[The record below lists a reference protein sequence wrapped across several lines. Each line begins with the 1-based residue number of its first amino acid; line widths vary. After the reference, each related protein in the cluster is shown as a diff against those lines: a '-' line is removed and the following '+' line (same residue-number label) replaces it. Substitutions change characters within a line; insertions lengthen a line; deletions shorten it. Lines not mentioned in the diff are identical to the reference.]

1 MTEVRIR
8 IKRVGGIPPTSLI
21 INAYSVTS
29 GLILIFKMHDLVIL
43 FIIDFQFFLYIIFF
57 ICIFHSTRMNRRAM
71 ILTGSAGRICHF
83 ENVKSYM
90 SYLQQYTK
98 IIKMLTLKTYFS

>member
-1 MTEVRIR
+1 MNIKIRPQVTEVHIW
-8 IKRVGGIPPTSLI
+8 IVPL

-29 GLILIFKMHDLVIL
+29 GLILIFKMYDLAIL
-43 FIIDFQFFLYIIFF
+43 FIIQTFKISYIINF
-57 ICIFHSTRMNRRAM
+57 ICIFHTTRMNLQAM
-71 ILTGSAGRICHF
+71 ILTGSAERICQF